1 MKLLL
6 LLIIALLGTSCVSIQ
21 QMPDDS
27 LFPDKG
33 TEWQDGFKA
42 GMMEGL
48 LLSVTIAW

>member
-33 TEWQDGFKA
+33 TEWRDGFKA

-48 LLSVTIAW
+48 LLSVTIPW

>member
-6 LLIIALLGTSCVSIQ
+6 LLIALVSCSCVSIQ

-27 LFPDKG
+27 LFPDKS
-33 TEWQDGFKA
+33 TEWRDGFKA

-48 LLSVTIAW
+48 LLSVTIPW

>member
-6 LLIIALLGTSCVSIQ
+6 LLIALLGTSCVSVQ

-33 TEWQDGFKA
+33 TEWRDGFKA

>member
-33 TEWQDGFKA
+33 TEWRNGFKA

>member
-6 LLIIALLGTSCVSIQ
+6 LLIIALLGTSCVSLQ

>member
-6 LLIIALLGTSCVSIQ
+6 LLIALVSCSCVSVQ

-27 LFPDKG
+27 LFPDKSID
-33 TEWQDGFKA
+33 WRDGFKA

>member
-1 MKLLL
+1 MKTI
-6 LLIIALLGTSCVSIQ
+6 LLILALGSCSCVSVQ

-27 LFPDKG
+27 LFPDKSID
-33 TEWQDGFKA
+33 WRDGFKA

>member
-6 LLIIALLGTSCVSIQ
+6 LLIALVSCSCVSVQ

-27 LFPDKG
+27 LFPDKS
-33 TEWQDGFKA
+33 TDWHDGFKA

-48 LLSVTIAW
+48 LLSVTIPW

>member
-1 MKLLL
+1 MKTI
-6 LLIIALLGTSCVSIQ
+6 LLILALCSCSCVSIQ

-33 TEWQDGFKA
+33 SDWRDGFKA

-48 LLSVTIAW
+48 LLSVTLAW